1 MEMKKLIVPLLI
13 LVFTSQF
20 SLAKKDANAW
30 KNETNMDEQFSVF
43 KQNLN
48 FWNSSY
54 FLSEIQLNEF
64 YTAITDTIL
73 VMKKEVANVH
83 MQRETMQKDMDANN
97 KLTQETQIKLEES
110 IKNQNS
116 IRVFGIYINKDV
128 YSITMYIIIL
138 GVLALAGIVFLLFIR
153 SNKTTAHT
161 KREYNELKEEFEL
174 QKKNSLDRY
183 TKINTE
189 LHKTRMELN
198 RK

>member
-1 MEMKKLIVPLLI
+1 MKKIIVLLI
-13 LVFTSQF
+13 ILVSISQF
-20 SLAKKDANAW
+20 SFAKKDVNAW
-30 KNETNMDEQFSVF
+30 KNEKNMDEQFSVF

-54 FLSEIQLNEF
+54 FLSETQFNEF
-64 YTAITDTIL
+64 YRAITDTIL

-97 KLTQETQIKLEES
+97 KLTQETQFKLDES
-110 IKNQNS
+110 IKHQDS
-116 IRVFGIYINKDV
+116 IEVFGMHINKNV
-128 YSITMYIIIL
+128 YSVSMYIFIL
-138 GVLALAGIVFLLFIR
+138 AVLVIAGIAFLLFIR
-153 SNKTTAHT
+153 SNKTTKHT
-161 KREYNELKEEFEL
+161 KKEYKELKEEFEIH
-174 QKKNSLDRY
+174 KKNSLDRY